1 MKILL
6 AAVLATVIAAPCM
19 AKEAGSDEDR
29 SSADV
34 QTPGKTEPRVPD
46 TLKSAPAQRIQ
57 TEEQIQTEGRA
68 KAGQPVVN
76 EKERGLNDKSDGDK
90 K

>member
-19 AKEAGSDEDR
+19 AKDTEDDR
-29 SSADV
+29 SPADV
-34 QTPGKTEPRVPD
+34 QVPGKTEPRIPE
-46 TLKSAPAQRIQ
+46 TLKSAPDERIR
-57 TEEQIQTEGRA
+57 TEGRA
-68 KAGQPVVN
+68 SEHQPAASERQPAVREN
-76 EKERGLNDKSDGDK
+76 EPAAKRPQLDEK

>member
-1 MKILL
+1 MKLLL

-19 AKEAGSDEDR
+19 AKDAGSDEDK

-34 QTPGKTEPRVPD
+34 QVPGKTEPRVPD
-46 TLKSAPAQRIQ
+46 TLKSSPAERIQ
-57 TEEQIQTEGRA
+57 NEGRA
-68 KAGQPVVN
+68 SSGEAAKEKTVGESQRRINDN
-76 EKERGLNDKSDGDK
+76 EKMEK